1 MNRDSS
7 VRMGVVK
14 PNLVDFA
21 FDCIS
26 CVVYTAV
33 VFRWIMFFPTFLNV
47 LWPVDSDRVTNVVL
61 LESLR
66 RIHCK
71 SCWVGEGNEVPS

>member
-1 MNRDSS
+1 
-7 VRMGVVK
+7 MGVVK

-26 CVVYTAV
+26 CIVYTAV

-47 LWPVDSDRVTNVVL
+47 LWPVDSDTETNAVFVVRAVTENQL
-61 LESLR
+61 Q
-66 RIHCK
+66 I
-71 SCWVGEGNEVPS
+71 